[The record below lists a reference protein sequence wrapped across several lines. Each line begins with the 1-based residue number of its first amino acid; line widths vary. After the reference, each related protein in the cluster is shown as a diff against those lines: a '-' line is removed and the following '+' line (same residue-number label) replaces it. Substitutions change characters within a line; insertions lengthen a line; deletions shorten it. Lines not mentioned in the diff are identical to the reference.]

1 MALEIITEDYE
12 LFWKRGKDENYKRA
26 DYDELIKAYEK
37 QMPKKPTHTYRRLGY
52 IVEGCCPVC
61 GESVSFG
68 SCCSNNDCRQA
79 IDWSE
84 EE

>member
-37 QMPKKPTHTYRRLGY
+37 QMPKKPTHTYRR
-52 IVEGCCPVC
+52 
-61 GESVSFG
+61 
-68 SCCSNNDCRQA
+68 
-79 IDWSE
+79 
-84 EE
+84 